1 MKDYIE
7 FLQAWAPI
15 VAIFLI
21 IYVIFLITLFILL
34 LLMVNYFGTQYECD
48 YEEEM
53 EDNCLLSKSDLNTN
67 QKP

>member
-21 IYVIFLITLFILL
+21 VYAIFLITLFILL
-34 LLMVNYFGTQYECD
+34 FLMVKYFGTQDECD
-48 YEEEM
+48 YEEEL
-53 EDNCLLSKSDLNTN
+53 EIRYNR
-67 QKP
+67 

>member
-21 IYVIFLITLFILL
+21 VYAIFLITLIILL
-34 LLMVNYFGTQYECD
+34 FLMVKYFGTQDECD
-48 YEEEM
+48 YEEEL
-53 EDNCLLSKSDLNTN
+53 EDKV
-67 QKP
+67 